1 MKTRTALVTQPCH
14 EQEGTIQLFAAAKRP
29 NVFNFVI
36 FGQHNFSSLT
46 AQTLS

>member
-1 MKTRTALVTQPCH
+1 MKTRTALTYSAMH

-36 FGQHNFSSLT
+36 FGLHNFSSRT
-46 AQTLS
+46 AQTAS